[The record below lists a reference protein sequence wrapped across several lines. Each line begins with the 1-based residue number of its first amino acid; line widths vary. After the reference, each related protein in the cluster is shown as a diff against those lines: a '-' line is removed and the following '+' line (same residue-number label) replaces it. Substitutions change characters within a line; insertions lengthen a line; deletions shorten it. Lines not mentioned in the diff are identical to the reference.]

1 MSRPKGEIEIALL
14 ELSVE
19 CVLAVW
25 NARGSGE
32 VCKAVEVVDP
42 SIDRIELVQVGFG
55 RTRPHETVGVIA
67 PPKGVDHQLIEQESL
82 CAGRPHHQAGIKNPE
97 ARIVV
102 LIASELVAVAVDANP
117 SNSKLYA
124 RED

>member
-1 MSRPKGEIEIALL
+1 MGRPKGQIEIALL

-32 VCKAVEVVDP
+32 ICKAVEVVDSP
-42 SIDRIELVQVGFG
+42 IDPIELLSVGLG
-55 RTRPHETVGVIA
+55 RIRPHETVGIIA
-67 PPKGVDHQLIEQESL
+67 PAKGVDHQLIEQKPFRT
-82 CAGRPHHQAGIKNPE
+82 GRPHHQAGVKNPE

-102 LIASELVAVAVDANP
+102 LVASELIAVAVYANP
-117 SNSKLYA
+117 SNSELNA
-124 RED
+124 